1 MGPVHSSSMSERH
14 YTPAGAS
21 HTLVSL
27 RSVMH
32 LLIFVTLLLCC
43 RGTARF
49 KIRVCD
55 RVGFYCNC
63 NGISVQK
70 IKEPNYT
77 EKDNSSENLL
87 TSWKMTLIQVLTS
100 SLPPIPA
107 DLGNATIYKQQHE
120 GSACFRKS

>member
-1 MGPVHSSSMSERH
+1 
-14 YTPAGAS
+14 
-21 HTLVSL
+21 
-27 RSVMH
+27 MH

-43 RGTARF
+43 CGTARF

-55 RVGFYCNC
+55 RVGFYCN
-63 NGISVQK
+63 GISVQK
-70 IKEPNYT
+70 IRESNYT

-107 DLGNATIYKQQHE
+107 DLGQ
-120 GSACFRKS
+120 F